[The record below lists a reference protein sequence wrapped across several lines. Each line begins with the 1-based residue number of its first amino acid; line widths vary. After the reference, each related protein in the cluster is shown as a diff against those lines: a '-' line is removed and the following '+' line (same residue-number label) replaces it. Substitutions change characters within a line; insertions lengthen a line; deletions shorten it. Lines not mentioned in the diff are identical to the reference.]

1 MDINV
6 PDRRQLRISFL
17 SLADAYINVKKLL
30 CDKTSFEE
38 QTRRFDRGFKGQR
51 ELLMRYYRYGREEM
65 RHEVQASE
73 RKVKNL
79 TGRFGDLII
88 DEDTVYEIDE
98 ECLRCRREQEHAVK
112 K

>member
-1 MDINV
+1 
-6 PDRRQLRISFL
+6 
-17 SLADAYINVKKLL
+17 
-30 CDKTSFEE
+30 
-38 QTRRFDRGFKGQR
+38 
-51 ELLMRYYRYGREEM
+51 MRYYRYGREEM